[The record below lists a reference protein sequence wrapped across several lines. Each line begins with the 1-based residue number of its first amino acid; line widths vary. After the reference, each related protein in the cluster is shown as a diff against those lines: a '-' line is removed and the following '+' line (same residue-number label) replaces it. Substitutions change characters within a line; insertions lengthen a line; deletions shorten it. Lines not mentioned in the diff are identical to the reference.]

1 MLEALEL
8 KLIGGLVVAVGL
20 FAGYEYVIHEAKAEG
35 IAQCQAT
42 YAAAAIKAETEN
54 RAEEQRRAT
63 AAQENALET
72 QRLANR
78 ARADAAG
85 AAAAAA
91 GLRIAVATRIGQ
103 AASDPPAAAG
113 SAPAPGAI
121 DLLTQL
127 LREADER
134 LRGLAQEADARGIAG
149 SSCVSAYESLTK

>member
-1 MLEALEL
+1 MLDALEL
-8 KLIGGLVVAVGL
+8 KLIGGLIIAVGL
-20 FAGYEYVIHEAKAEG
+20 FAGYEYEMHEAKAEG

-54 RAEEQRRAT
+54 RAEERRRDA

-78 ARADAAG
+78 ARTDAAG

-91 GLRIAVATRIGQ
+91 GLRSAVAARLGQ
-103 AASDPPAAAG
+103 AASDPTAAAG
-113 SAPAPGAI
+113 SAPTSGAI

-127 LREADER
+127 LGEADER

-149 SSCVSAYESLTK
+149 NSCAAAYDSLTK